1 MSMENECAICHREF
15 LEWITVTSYGDCN
28 GRDEKTY
35 YTTVMDEVR
44 RRASALLDQGCPGHS

>member
-1 MSMENECAICHREF
+1 MENECAICHREF

-44 RRASALLDQGCPGHS
+44 RRASALLDQGCLGHS